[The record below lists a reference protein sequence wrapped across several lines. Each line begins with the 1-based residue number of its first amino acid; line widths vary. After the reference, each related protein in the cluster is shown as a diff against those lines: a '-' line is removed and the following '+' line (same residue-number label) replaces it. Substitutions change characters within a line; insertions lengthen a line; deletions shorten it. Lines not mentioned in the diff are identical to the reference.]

1 MTQNPLPPTALV
13 TGAAQRLGRE
23 IALHL
28 ARHGW
33 AVGVHYKNSR
43 SAADDLVGEIERL
56 GGQAVALQA
65 DLAQMKDVG
74 RLVPECV
81 SRLGP
86 PTCLVNN
93 ASIYEWDSLATLAS
107 DAWDAHL
114 NLNLKAPIFLAQAFA
129 EALPAEAFG
138 NVINIIDQ
146 KVLRPDPD
154 YFSYTASKSALWN
167 ATQTMAQALAPRIRV
182 NAVGPGPVFRSA
194 RQDETEFEHEW
205 RSTPLRQRVSPE
217 EICAAIQLILA
228 SPAMTGQMIALDSGQ
243 HLAWSGGKPD

>member
-1 MTQNPLPPTALV
+1 MAQNPLPPTALV

-23 IALHL
+23 IALSL

-33 AVGVHYKNSR
+33 AVGVHYKS
-43 SAADDLVGEIERL
+43 SQPAAEDLVAEIEGS
-56 GGQAVALQA
+56 GGRAVALQA
-65 DLAQMKDVG
+65 NLANMEDVG

-81 SRLGP
+81 SRLGL

-107 DAWDAHL
+107 DVWDAHL
-114 NLNLKAPIFLAQAFA
+114 SVNLKAPIFLAQAFA
-129 EALPAEAFG
+129 QALPADSSG

-194 RQDETEFEHEW
+194 RQEEAAFEREW

-217 EICAAIQLILA
+217 EICAAIQLILT

-243 HLAWSGGKPD
+243 HLAWSEGPD

>member
-1 MTQNPLPPTALV
+1 MAQKPLPPTALV

-23 IALHL
+23 IALFL
-28 ARHGW
+28 ARQGW
-33 AVGVHYKNSR
+33 AVGVHYNSSER
-43 SAADDLVGEIERL
+43 AAEDLVGEIQGL
-56 GGQAVALQA
+56 GGQAVALPG
-65 DLAQMKDVG
+65 DLAKMEDVG

-93 ASIYEWDSLATLAS
+93 ASIYEWDSLANLTS
-107 DAWDAHL
+107 EAWDAHL
-114 NLNLKAPIFLAQAFA
+114 RVNLKAPIFLGKAFA
-129 EALPAEAFG
+129 KALPANASG

-194 RQDETEFEHEW
+194 RQDETAFEREW
-205 RSTPLRQRVSPE
+205 RATPLRQRVSTE
-217 EICAAIQLILA
+217 EICAAIELILT
-228 SPAMTGQMIALDSGQ
+228 SPSMTGQLIALDSGQ
-243 HLAWSGGKPD
+243 HMAWREGPD

>member
-1 MTQNPLPPTALV
+1 MAQNPLPPTALV

-33 AVGVHYKNSR
+33 AIGVHYKS
-43 SAADDLVGEIERL
+43 SQAEADELVSEIQGL
-56 GGQAVALQA
+56 GGRAVALQA
-65 DLAQMKDVG
+65 DLAKMEDIDH
-74 RLVPECV
+74 LLPECL
-81 SRLGP
+81 SRLAP

-107 DAWDAHL
+107 EAWDAHL

-129 EALPAEAFG
+129 KALPANAVG

-154 YFSYTASKSALWN
+154 FFSYTASKSALWN

-182 NAVGPGPVFRSA
+182 NAVGPGPVFRSE
-194 RQDETEFEHEW
+194 RQDEAAFEREW
-205 RSTPLRQRVSPE
+205 RATPLRQRVSPE

-243 HLAWSGGKPD
+243 HLAWSEGPD

>member
-1 MTQNPLPPTALV
+1 MAQNPLQPTALV

-28 ARHGW
+28 ARRDW
-33 AVGVHYKNSR
+33 AIGVHYKS
-43 SAADDLVGEIERL
+43 SQAAADDLVVEIEGL

-65 DLAQMKDVG
+65 DLAKMEDVE

-93 ASIYEWDSLATLAS
+93 ASIYEWDSLATLAP
-107 DAWDAHL
+107 DAWEAHL
-114 NLNLKAPIFLAQAFA
+114 NVNLRAPIFLTQAFA
-129 EALPAEAFG
+129 KALPAEALG
-138 NVINIIDQ
+138 NVINILDQ

-167 ATQTMAQALAPRIRV
+167 ATQAMAQALAPQIRV

-194 RQDETEFEHEW
+194 RQDETAFEREW
-205 RSTPLRQRVSPE
+205 RTTPLGQRVTPE
-217 EICAAIQLILA
+217 EICAAIQLILTA
-228 SPAMTGQMIALDSGQ
+228 PSMTGQLIALDSGQ
-243 HLAWSGGKPD
+243 HLAWRGGGKD